1 MTNTKFF
8 KYSAYA
14 AASLALAFSVVSF
27 ATSGSQVSAASSA
40 RCVSK
45 TYRQTTKK
53 NTCVYNM
60 QRLLQRGDATNLD
73 TDGYFGPKTEQAVRN
88 FQDDKD
94 IKIDGI
100 VGPETWR
107 ELCTDDRVLNPGNS
121 RRNIQTLRIAT
132 DIGCDR
138 YWNE

>member
-1 MTNTKFF
+1 MTKNKLL
-8 KYSAYA
+8 KYSASA
-14 AASLALAFSVVSF
+14 VAILALTFSVTGLVVLE
-27 ATSGSQVSAASSA
+27 SQVSAASST

-60 QRLLQRGDATNLD
+60 QRLLQRADATNLH
-73 TDGYFGPKTEQAVRN
+73 TDGYFGAKTERAVRD
-88 FQDDKD
+88 FQDREN
-94 IKIDGI
+94 IKVDGI
-100 VGPETWR
+100 VGPETWQ
-107 ELCTDDRVLNPGNS
+107 ELCTDEQVLNPGNS

-138 YWNE
+138 YWND